1 MNLITISRE
10 FGSGGRELG
19 KRLADALE
27 YAYYDREILTALAE
41 DTRMDPD
48 YLERVLEQ
56 GTFSSM
62 YPVTF
67 GRTFS
72 YHTSRTTE
80 LLARQTKLLRML
92 ADKHN
97 CVLVGRNANVILE
110 DRHPL
115 RIFVYADMATKI
127 KRCRAREQS
136 GTLLTDQEYEKQ
148 IRRVDKQRAKTH
160 ALLCPYPWGDV
171 RGYDLC
177 INTSGVEIKE
187 MIPSICAYAAKWFE
201 REGAGV

>member
-1 MNLITISRE
+1 MNIITISRE
-10 FGSGGRELG
+10 FGSGGREVG
-19 KRLADALE
+19 KRLADALG

-41 DTRMDPD
+41 DTHMDPD
-48 YLERVLEQ
+48 YLEQVLER
-56 GTFSSM
+56 GPLGSL

-72 YHTSRTTE
+72 CQANHAAD
-80 LLARQTKLLRML
+80 LLARQTKLLRVL
-92 ADKHN
+92 AAKQN

-110 DRHPL
+110 EYRPL
-115 RIFVYADMATKI
+115 RLFVYADMEAKI
-127 KRCRAREQS
+127 RRCREREINGILRS
-136 GTLLTDQEYEKQ
+136 DQEYEKQ

-177 INTSGVEIKE
+177 MNTSGVSIKD
-187 MIPSICAYAAKWFE
+187 MIPPVCAYAEKWFA
-201 REGAGV
+201 R

>member
-1 MNLITISRE
+1 MNIITISRE
-10 FGSGGRELG
+10 FGSGGREVG

-48 YLERVLEQ
+48 YLEHILEQ
-56 GTFSSM
+56 GTFTSM

-72 YHTSRTTE
+72 YHTTRASD
-80 LLARQTKLLRML
+80 LLARQTKLLRTL
-92 ADKHN
+92 ADKSN
-97 CVLVGRNANVILE
+97 CVMVGRNANIILE
-110 DRHPL
+110 ERKPL
-115 RIFVYADMATKI
+115 RIFVYADMDAKI
-127 KRCRAREQS
+127 KRCREREKS
-136 GTLLTDQEYEKQ
+136 GTLLSDQEYETQ

-160 ALLCPYPWGDV
+160 SLLCPYPWGDV

-177 INTSGVEIKE
+177 INTSSVEIKDI
-187 MIPSICAYAAKWFE
+187 IPSICAYAKKWFD
-201 REGAGV
+201 R

>member
-1 MNLITISRE
+1 MNIITVSRE
-10 FGSGGRELG
+10 FGSGGREVG
-19 KRLADALE
+19 KRLADTLQ

-48 YLERVLEQ
+48 YLEQVLEQ
-56 GTFSSM
+56 GSLGSV

-72 YHTSRTTE
+72 CHTNHTAD
-80 LLARQTKLLRML
+80 LLARQTRLIRML
-92 ADKHN
+92 AAKGN
-97 CVLVGRNANVILE
+97 CVLVGRNANVILDE
-110 DRHPL
+110 FQPL
-115 RIFVYADMATKI
+115 RIFVYADMETKI
-127 KRCRAREQS
+127 HRCRERETS
-136 GTLLTDQEYEKQ
+136 GNLRSDQEYEKR

-177 INTSGVEIKE
+177 INTSGVSIKE
-187 MIPSICAYAAKWFE
+187 MIPSICAYAKKWFE
-201 REGAGV
+201 R